1 MVLFIISIVALCGI
15 FYLSALNL
23 EENYKEEIDNKKD
36 ADDNFVS
43 FKFNHNAKWFKVII
57 NKIPIEILLI
67 V

>member
-43 FKFNHNAKWFKVII
+43 FKFNHNTK
-57 NKIPIEILLI
+57 
-67 V
+67 